1 MNSLAASVI
10 QLKVRIMLSVEKL
23 TRRFE
28 TVFDRPQSSVL
39 AETITE
45 AYSDLVKTGDFNEL
59 KAIVKD
65 LADAQQRTEAEMGK
79 LAQAQQRTETRMDEL
94 VQAQKRTE
102 ASIAEMTRAITGMA
116 QELGGLSRSM
126 SYSLENE
133 SYRNLPALLK
143 SRYGITVDEK
153 IVRLDLDGEEIN
165 LFARGE
171 RDGQPVYL
179 VGESKLQ
186 LDERRNSRRAAEEIL
201 DQIDRKA
208 EVVQRHYPDAEIVR
222 VLLTHYARPVVLQR
236 AKERGILVIQS
247 FEW

>member
-1 MNSLAASVI
+1 MMN
-10 QLKVRIMLSVEKL
+10 VEKL

-28 TVFDRPQSSVL
+28 TVFDRHQSAVL

-65 LADAQQRTEAEMGK
+65 LAD
-79 LAQAQQRTETRMDEL
+79 AQQRTETRMDEL

>member
-1 MNSLAASVI
+1 MN
-10 QLKVRIMLSVEKL
+10 VEKL
-23 TRRFE
+23 TQRFE
-28 TVFDRPQSSVL
+28 TVFDRRQSSML

-45 AYSDLVKTGDFNEL
+45 AYSELVKTGDFNEL

-65 LADAQQRTEAEMGK
+65 LADAQQRTEARMDELAQAQNRTEAEIGK
-79 LAQAQQRTETRMDEL
+79 LAQAQN
-94 VQAQKRTE
+94 RTE
-102 ASIAEMTRAITGMA
+102 ASIAAMTRAITGMA

-143 SRYGITVDEK
+143 THYDITVYEK

-171 RDGQPVYL
+171 RNGQPVYL

-201 DQIDRKA
+201 DQIDKKA

-222 VLLTHYARPVVLQR
+222 VLITHYARPVVLQR
-236 AKERGILVIQS
+236 AKERGVLVIQS

>member
-1 MNSLAASVI
+1 MMN
-10 QLKVRIMLSVEKL
+10 VEKL
-23 TRRFE
+23 TQRFE
-28 TVFDRPQSSVL
+28 TVFDRRQSSML

-45 AYSDLVKTGDFNEL
+45 AYSELVKTGDFNEL

-65 LADAQQRTEAEMGK
+65 LADAQQRTEARMDELAQAQNRTEAEIGK
-79 LAQAQQRTETRMDEL
+79 LAQAQN
-94 VQAQKRTE
+94 RTE
-102 ASIAEMTRAITGMA
+102 ASIAAMTRAITGMA

-143 SRYGITVDEK
+143 THYDITVYEK

-171 RDGQPVYL
+171 RNGQPVYL

-201 DQIDRKA
+201 DQIDKKA

-222 VLLTHYARPVVLQR
+222 VLITHYARPVVLQR
-236 AKERGILVIQS
+236 AKERGVLVIQS

>member
-1 MNSLAASVI
+1 LYLIREQYEQFSHLYTPILSLI
-10 QLKVRIMLSVEKL
+10 LLNVEKL
-23 TRRFE
+23 THRFE
-28 TVFDRPQSSVL
+28 TVFDRRQSTVL

-45 AYSDLVKTGDFNEL
+45 AYNDLVKTSDFNEL

-65 LADAQQRTEAEMGK
+65 LAEAQQRTEAKMGELADAQQRTE
-79 LAQAQQRTETRMDEL
+79 
-94 VQAQKRTE
+94 V
-102 ASIAEMTRAITGMA
+102 SIAAMTRAITGMT

-133 SYRNLPALLK
+133 SYRNLPAILK
-143 SRYGITVDEK
+143 ARYAITLDER

-165 LFARGE
+165 LFAHSE
-171 RDGQPVYL
+171 RNGQPIYL

-201 DQIDRKA
+201 DQLDKKA

-222 VLLTHYARPVVLQR
+222 VLITHYARSVVLQR
-236 AKERGILVIQS
+236 AKERGVLVIQS